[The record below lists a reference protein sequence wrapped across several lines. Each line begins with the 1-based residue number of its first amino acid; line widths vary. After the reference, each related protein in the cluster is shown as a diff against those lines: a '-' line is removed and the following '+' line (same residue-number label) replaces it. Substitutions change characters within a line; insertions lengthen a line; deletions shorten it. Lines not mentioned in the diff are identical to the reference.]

1 MLLVGVSGFD
11 YENPLVTAFLM
22 KRNRKVSKGI
32 DNETDKQIRASL
44 AEGLAAGESIEELTA
59 RIETI
64 YGAAASFRAERIAR
78 TETIRANNFASEEA
92 WRQSEVV
99 EAKEWFTAKDERVCE
114 FCGPMN
120 GRIVNLGEKYFDKG
134 TEYEGSDGGK
144 LKLDFEAIETPP
156 LHGNCRCT
164 LLPVLIEV

>member
-1 MLLVGVSGFD
+1 MGVSGFD
-11 YENPLVTAFLM
+11 YEDPIVTEFLTQ
-22 KRNRKVSKGI
+22 RNRKVSKGI
-32 DNETDKQIRASL
+32 DDETDKQLRTSL

-59 RIETI
+59 RVETI

-92 WRQSEVV
+92 WRQSGVV

-120 GRIVNLGEKYFDKG
+120 GRIVKLGERYFEQG
-134 TEYEGSDGGK
+134 AEFEGSNGGK
-144 LKLDFEAIETPP
+144 LKLEFEAIETPP

-164 LLPVLIEV
+164 LLPVLIEVEDL